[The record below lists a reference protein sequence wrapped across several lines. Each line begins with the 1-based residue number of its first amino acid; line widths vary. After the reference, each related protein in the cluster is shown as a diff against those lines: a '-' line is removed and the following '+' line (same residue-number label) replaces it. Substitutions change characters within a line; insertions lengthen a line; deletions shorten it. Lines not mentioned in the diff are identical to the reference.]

1 MAILAPP
8 PLNPPVYTDSHSNK
22 RYMLKSKNAKSQYV
36 APIEHFRMKAKKLMF
51 SDTLTDQFYCRYRN
65 LISHRTF
72 GISLQV
78 ISDLIK
84 AITVVTQLQVNL
96 VISKSK
102 GMEKILRVIRSST

>member
-1 MAILAPP
+1 
-8 PLNPPVYTDSHSNK
+8 
-22 RYMLKSKNAKSQYV
+22 MLKSKNAKSQYV

-84 AITVVTQLQVNL
+84 AITVVRQLFLRQHSIHQIRNEQVVTVL
-96 VISKSK
+96 AFI
-102 GMEKILRVIRSST
+102 GLLEKRKCIYLYYDSIIRIKLN